1 MNMKDE
7 VKKLRI
13 KLEQIEKKLDKEDR
27 LFVPACI
34 QITSEN
40 DEYGSAYIINELNQ
54 GICKCTK
61 NEGFKVGN
69 DYINQNTGD
78 DYELIKAES
87 IEDGKLYYV
96 TDFEDIEVGCKVLSK
111 YVVGLKED
119 RVCHWRCSSGME
131 VHVQK
136 YKWKHIFEVVKIQ

>member
-1 MNMKDE
+1 MKDE

-40 DEYGSAYIINELNQ
+40 EKFGSAIIINNKNQ
-54 GICKCTK
+54 GLFKQLKDKGFIVDVNCV
-61 NEGFKVGN
+61 NE
-69 DYINQNTGD
+69 NTGD
-78 DYELIKAES
+78 NYELIKAES